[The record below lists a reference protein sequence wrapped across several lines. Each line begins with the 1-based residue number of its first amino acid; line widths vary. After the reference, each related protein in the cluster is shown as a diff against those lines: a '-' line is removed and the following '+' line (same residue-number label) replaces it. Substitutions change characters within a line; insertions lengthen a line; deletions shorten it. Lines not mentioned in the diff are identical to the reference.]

1 MAVAESTPNVAP
13 VKKGVSRRWVVI
25 LLVVLLLVSGGG
37 GYALFALSKQSVRGS
52 AAAQVDDKA
61 VVKAKSPELY
71 LALEPAFVVNFHN
84 EESLSYLQ
92 VGVTLM
98 SHDAAAIQAA
108 KDADP
113 VIRNALVLLFS
124 SQDGTEISS
133 TDGKQKLQAK
143 ALAAVQKIIS
153 DKLGKPGIDA
163 LYFTSFVM
171 Q

>member
-1 MAVAESTPNVAP
+1 MAVAESAPNLTPA
-13 VKKGVSRRWVVI
+13 KKGVSRSVVVI
-25 LLVVLLLVSGGG
+25 LLFALLLVSAIG
-37 GYALFALSKQSVRGS
+37 GYALFALRKHSVQGGETVPAESKS
-52 AAAQVDDKA
+52 A
-61 VVKAKSPELY
+61 VKQPELY
-71 LALEPAFVVNFHN
+71 LQLEPSFVVNFHN

-92 VGVTLM
+92 VSVTLM
-98 SHDAAAIQAA
+98 AHDAAAIQAA

-113 VIRNALVLLFS
+113 VIRNALVFLFS
-124 SQDGTEISS
+124 SQDGVELSS

-143 ALAAVQKIIS
+143 ALVAVQKIIA